1 MTSMSSTSRRPLL
14 PVDTASQT
22 LSFGHA
28 AGLPVHL
35 FCDAKAKIFQKICQ
49 KGEYDLVIDNQ
60 SLQGCDL
67 RHYSLFSLMS
77 QEMTTPAAASLSLF
91 EDIIHTYHYTLTMAA

>member
-1 MTSMSSTSRRPLL
+1 MTSMSSTSRGPLL

-60 SLQGCDL
+60 SLIP
-67 RHYSLFSLMS
+67 
-77 QEMTTPAAASLSLF
+77 TPAAASLSLF